1 MRNTPSNKPVP
12 AFSDLPARLASGA
25 AYIIVSVLAIAL
37 GEVSFL
43 IYAMATAAV
52 CSYEWSRLGT
62 TNRALPAAGAI
73 VSAVFPAALYF
84 LGFSGLLISIVL
96 VLAATAAFYALTP
109 GNVIFSAISK
119 TITSSLYIASAL
131 CCCMLLYPLG
141 STSIAS
147 VPIHGSAVLAL
158 FASMWIADGAAY
170 LMGVR
175 FGCHKLVPRISP
187 KKSVEGTVAG
197 ITASCAVWALF
208 SLSPGFPVSM
218 PAATAIGLAC
228 GVAGVVGDLAES
240 KLKRSA
246 GAKDSG
252 SLMPGHGG
260 LLDRT
265 DSLLLAAPVAM
276 ILMAVLGAIP
286 IPA

>member
-25 AYIIVSVLAIAL
+25 AYIIVS
-37 GEVSFL
+37 
-43 IYAMATAAV
+43 
-52 CSYEWSRLGT
+52 
-62 TNRALPAAGAI
+62 
-73 VSAVFPAALYF
+73 AVFPAALYF
-84 LGFSGLLISIVL
+84 LGFPGLLISIVFL
-96 VLAATAAFYALTP
+96 LAAAAAFYALTP

-170 LMGVR
+170 LVGVR
-175 FGCHKLVPRISP
+175 FGCHKLAPRISP

-197 ITASCAVWALF
+197 IAASCAVWALF
-208 SLSPGFPVSM
+208 SLFPSFPVSM
-218 PAATAIGLAC
+218 PAATAIGLFA
-228 GVAGVVGDLAES
+228 ALRES
-240 KLKRSA
+240 SA
-246 GAKDSG
+246 TSRRAS
-252 SLMPGHGG
+252 
-260 LLDRT
+260 
-265 DSLLLAAPVAM
+265 
-276 ILMAVLGAIP
+276 
-286 IPA
+286 

>member
-1 MRNTPSNKPVP
+1 MQSTPSNKPAA

-25 AYIIVSVLAIAL
+25 AYIAVSILAIVS
-37 GEVSFL
+37 GEIPFL
-43 IYAMATAAV
+43 IYAMATAAA

-62 TNRALPAAGAI
+62 TNRALPVAGA
-73 VSAVFPAALYF
+73 VASAVLPAALYF
-84 LGFSGLLISIVL
+84 LGFSGLLTSL
-96 VLAATAAFYALTP
+96 VLIFAAVAAFYALTP
-109 GNVIFSAISK
+109 ENVIFSAISK
-119 TITSSLYIASAL
+119 TVTGALYISSAL
-131 CCCMLLYPLG
+131 CCCVLLYSLG
-141 STSIAS
+141 SVSLAS
-147 VPIHGSAVLAL
+147 VSIHGVVVLVL

-170 LMGVR
+170 LIGVR
-175 FGCHKLVPRISP
+175 FGRHKIAPRLSP

-197 ITASCAVWALF
+197 IISSAIIWALF
-208 SLSPGFPVSM
+208 SLAPDFPVSL
-218 PAATAIGLAC
+218 PAAAVIGLAC

-252 SLMPGHGG
+252 NLMPGHGG

-276 ILMAVLGAIP
+276 VLMTVLGIIP
-286 IPA
+286 MPA